1 MAFDENSMYV
11 LPVSSTPPTNSY
23 SVPDVRTIVGD
34 SAPQY
39 TGTYSG
45 TLLTCPDDCVEGLT
59 SMIENA
65 NSEILLS
72 LQYLDLDWQWGWG
85 ENPVVSALEDAAQRD
100 VSIRLIINGAYLD
113 EDIQDIVD
121 RMNNDWNQTNGWDV
135 SAIIMS
141 EDDDVSKLHN
151 KGAIVDGTSVLISSI
166 NWGDSAMVRNRE
178 MGLIIDST
186 EIATPYINSWYDDW
200 NRLDNVTDTD
210 NDGLP
215 DIWEVGN
222 GLNRT
227 IAMFG
232 TTLEA
237 DIDVDGDTL
246 SNYDEYV
253 LGGNPLSADTDGD
266 CILDQIEV
274 AWAQTTALDSGVTD
288 VSPYDAIN
296 MADADGDGINEAD
309 ALGCDLGGITP
320 EPTGNETNNTGNDSL
335 DDDNDGVLDVDDD
348 CPDTLPDTPT
358 DIDGCS
364 LAQLNQNA
372 GDSSGE
378 AEEGM
383 GATFMLLLML
393 GGALLLIGA
402 ANGIIQSRKEKSEVK
417 DWVGEEELNAVIG
430 SSESWEQPVL
440 DGQASD
446 DQSGLSDQDLARFP
460 GWDKAM
466 IEKYLEMGWSLD
478 QLEEYYQQQMSE
490 QS

>member
-1 MAFDENSMYV
+1 
-11 LPVSSTPPTNSY
+11 
-23 SVPDVRTIVGD
+23 
-34 SAPQY
+34 
-39 TGTYSG
+39 
-45 TLLTCPDDCVEGLT
+45 
-59 SMIENA
+59 
-65 NSEILLS
+65 
-72 LQYLDLDWQWGWG
+72 
-85 ENPVVSALEDAAQRD
+85 
-100 VSIRLIINGAYLD
+100 
-113 EDIQDIVD
+113 
-121 RMNNDWNQTNGWDV
+121 
-135 SAIIMS
+135 
-141 EDDDVSKLHN
+141 
-151 KGAIVDGTSVLISSI
+151 
-166 NWGDSAMVRNRE
+166 
-178 MGLIIDST
+178 
-186 EIATPYINSWYDDW
+186 
-200 NRLDNVTDTD
+200 
-210 NDGLP
+210 
-215 DIWEVGN
+215 
-222 GLNRT
+222 
-227 IAMFG
+227 
-232 TTLEA
+232 
-237 DIDVDGDTL
+237 
-246 SNYDEYV
+246 
-253 LGGNPLSADTDGD
+253 LSADTDGD

-335 DDDNDGVLDVDDD
+335 DDDNDGILDVDDD

-378 AEEGM
+378 AEEGT

-402 ANGIIQSRKEKSEVK
+402 ANGIIQSRKEKSDVK

-446 DQSGLSDQDLARFP
+446 NQSGLLDQDLARFP